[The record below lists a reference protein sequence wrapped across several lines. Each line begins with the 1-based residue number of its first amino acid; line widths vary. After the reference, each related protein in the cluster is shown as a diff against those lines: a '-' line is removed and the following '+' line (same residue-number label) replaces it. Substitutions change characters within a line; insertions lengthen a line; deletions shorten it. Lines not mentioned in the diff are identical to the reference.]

1 MSVYGLEPFCHKT
14 HKCRVR
20 PPRAVVP
27 PHRKEKLLVLITSVL
42 WVCLSA

>member
-1 MSVYGLEPFCHKT
+1 MVWSPSVIRLM